1 MSSAFASPSLS
12 WRLTPPARS
21 SSISSTFFLS
31 TFFMKRLRSMSE
43 TEPEPR
49 CCSLTTEKASLM
61 IARKMFI
68 RMKTTST
75 TKDTKSSGESTRLLR
90 HSAS

>member
-1 MSSAFASPSLS
+1 
-12 WRLTPPARS
+12 
-21 SSISSTFFLS
+21 
-31 TFFMKRLRSMSE
+31 MSE

-75 TKDTKSSGESTRLLR
+75 TKETKSSGESTRLLR